1 MCGIFLTYFFI
12 LARKS
17 AEPEEDIKAMCSQ
30 GNGVLRS
37 RELRLL
43 LAHIGKRR
51 NFDLR
56 DVLYVVLCA
65 VQCAVQQNAFGGGG
79 WLSTSG
85 IWFHCMH
92 PHQSPCPSL
101 IIKYSADSLVLLLGV
116 LEME

>member
-65 VQCAVQQNAFGGGG
+65 VQCAVQHECLWRW
-79 WLSTSG
+79 WLVKYKWDLVPLHASSSEPLPK
-85 IWFHCMH
+85 
-92 PHQSPCPSL
+92 PHHQILS
-101 IIKYSADSLVLLLGV
+101 
-116 LEME
+116 